1 MNKAVSSA
9 TAGDTIYMRGGSYA
23 YNATQNLNKSGA
35 AGALF
40 NLFAYTGEHP
50 VIDFSSQPVA
60 DASRGFLITGN
71 YWYLKG
77 LEIGHAGDNGIKLES
92 GNCTLEML
100 TVHHSADTG
109 IQAGNSTTPSAV
121 ANNLILNCDSY
132 RNYDRATSGGN
143 ADGID
148 IKLGSG
154 VGNVIRGCRCWEN
167 SDDGYDLY
175 DANQP
180 ITIESCWAWH
190 NGDPALFG
198 AGTNGWA
205 GNGNGFKLGSANVA
219 ASHTVKNCVAFDH
232 VYGDGTST
240 TKGFDQNNN
249 TASQTIY
256 NCTAWNNKVNYSF
269 PAAASVLK
277 NDVGF
282 AWTQSNTNLAS
293 GSTQQNDSW
302 TLPVTADTADFQSL
316 SATDAAAPRQADGS
330 LPVNGFAKLVL
341 GSDLIDKGVNVGIA
355 YCGAAPDLGAFE
367 SC

>member
-1 MNKAVSSA
+1 
-9 TAGDTIYMRGGSYA
+9 MRGGSYA

-148 IKLGSG
+148 IILF
-154 VGNVIRGCRCWEN
+154 V
-167 SDDGYDLY
+167 
-175 DANQP
+175 
-180 ITIESCWAWH
+180 ESQ
-190 NGDPALFG
+190 
-198 AGTNGWA
+198 
-205 GNGNGFKLGSANVA
+205 K
-219 ASHTVKNCVAFDH
+219 K
-232 VYGDGTST
+232 
-240 TKGFDQNNN
+240 
-249 TASQTIY
+249 
-256 NCTAWNNKVNYSF
+256 
-269 PAAASVLK
+269 
-277 NDVGF
+277 
-282 AWTQSNTNLAS
+282 
-293 GSTQQNDSW
+293 
-302 TLPVTADTADFQSL
+302 
-316 SATDAAAPRQADGS
+316 
-330 LPVNGFAKLVL
+330 
-341 GSDLIDKGVNVGIA
+341 
-355 YCGAAPDLGAFE
+355 
-367 SC
+367 